1 MSSASLERTV
11 EGERPSNLDSPARRT
26 EDAASEYRRLMERL
40 ELMEDSLALRQA
52 KRRAG
57 RLTTHEALTARLR
70 RKGRL

>member
-1 MSSASLERTV
+1 MRSGSALRVTDQRGRSRGILLSVT
-11 EGERPSNLDSPARRT
+11 
-26 EDAASEYRRLMERL
+26 EYRRLMERL